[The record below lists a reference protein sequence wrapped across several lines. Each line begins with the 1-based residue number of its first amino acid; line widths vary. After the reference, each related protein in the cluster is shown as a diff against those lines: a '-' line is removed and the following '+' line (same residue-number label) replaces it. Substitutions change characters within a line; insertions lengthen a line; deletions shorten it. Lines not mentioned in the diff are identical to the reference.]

1 MKNKFF
7 IFIISFMLIA
17 IFSTIPVNAAV
28 PVNATVPDNITLKTV
43 TEDVVYIQYPSINS
57 KIFVK
62 LDIYNAKG
70 KKLAI
75 VKGSDRIISIYCNGS
90 FSVKRYVIKTGIYGD
105 GTPQFVDE
113 QKPVLDDTSGLYILS
128 YSSDKILNADSSEGV
143 TGNFNIQNEDGSV
156 FFKAQTPTERLK
168 EAIHQSL
175 GQMMETM
182 GSAMMILILCGVG
195 CLTLLISLN
204 LFGKVFYLF
213 LN

>member
-28 PVNATVPDNITLKTV
+28 YDNITLKTV

-57 KIFVK
+57 KIFMK
-62 LDIYNAKG
+62 LMIYNAKG

-75 VKGSDRIISIYCNGS
+75 VRGSDRIISIYCNGS
-90 FSVKRYVIKTGIYGD
+90 FSVKRYAIKTGIYGD

-113 QKPVLDDTSGLYILS
+113 QNPVFNDSSGLYILS
-128 YSSDKILNADSSEGV
+128 YSNDKILDTGSEGV

-156 FFKAQTPTERLK
+156 FFKAQTPLERLR

-175 GQMMETM
+175 GQMMATM
-182 GSAMMILILCGVG
+182 GSTIRILTLCGVG
-195 CLTLLISLN
+195 CLGLLISLN
-204 LFGKVFYLF
+204 LFGKVFPLF